1 MKCFLC
7 REGCKPFP
15 SILGLFCVSAHGPG
29 EDGVVCVAAVRR
41 WVDGRDLIRPGL
53 RESVE
58 PLRND
63 MGTLRETSL
72 RV

>member
-1 MKCFLC
+1 MFPLTGLG
-7 REGCKPFP
+7 RMESSVLLLFGC
-15 SILGLFCVSAHGPG
+15 GL
-29 EDGVVCVAAVRR
+29 E
-41 WVDGRDLIRPGL
+41 GRDLIRPGL
-53 RESVE
+53 RKSVK